1 MSSYAWSNAYTE
13 FCERWVQFLASCV
26 SHQVDFIQ
34 GDGNLFAQRN
44 FKKDAHSDFRSC
56 ILVDL
61 LERFLGQINLHRSA
75 LNCFTFNIVSSMQA
89 GEYIKAQQGDPDAD
103 CDSMI
108 LHSI

>member
-1 MSSYAWSNAYTE
+1 M
-13 FCERWVQFLASCV
+13 
-26 SHQVDFIQ
+26 
-34 GDGNLFAQRN
+34 
-44 FKKDAHSDFRSC
+44 
-56 ILVDL
+56 DL